1 MSYFADSAWKSIDK
15 KIAKT
20 KLQSD
25 IAVGKKLLVMVP
37 ALSEGATL
45 DLATTLASRCAADNT
60 VDLTL
65 KIAQVVTASWSS
77 SGFNN
82 AKDQRWLDERGN
94 LAYYR
99 SNLPLVPGKVS
110 LVVLCG
116 ADRVTDAGSLDDF
129 YRCDLETVWQIE
141 MRGSFQSWTRVKLQ
155 SIGLAYDQPSEL
167 REFDRLMKPLLE
179 QGRADLLQISAW
191 FEALD
196 LNAASTIREAQR
208 IMLGRY
214 QAFQLPK
221 FSKFQLGRTRV
232 SLGPYIEKAHAFF
245 TYALFLDNKE
255 RDKADKA
262 IRQILSCIDR
272 REDTGLPLDDE
283 DVRGPYETREAFLEG
298 LNNYIQTEDHDDR
311 ERLRQC
317 DFVTIIDKILKFR
330 KKGEKKDP
338 DPFRKL
344 SGSPVEMVLYS
355 LWQTFRD
362 FKRDKRFNN
371 AELQRVEIACDH
383 FKHDYES
390 AADVSDATIDRTD
403 SARQYLMRLLGG
415 VDGLVAARVEVSGAD
430 VQNVPVACRL
440 ASEEVA
446 CSYSK
451 TAEPRLEFSVY
462 FFHDADD
469 NPYRR
474 KFAWRLPEIQT
485 YRLSEGL
492 LHWAKDALEE
502 DHGVWKLPV
511 FHLPYYEELLRATD
525 DEETRRVM
533 LHCIRDA
540 HQDDAKWT
548 NLLGREWLASGD
560 ILLPHLKRLAD
571 KYTRFISAAYIS
583 GLHVALFG
591 DEWTQLRQAYTAA
604 CESVVDDG
612 STSVSQMLAMLIRT
626 FLVVQ
631 RRSAEFGVAWGTEP
645 YERSAVATVLHPA
658 VLEMLEAKIVFL
670 FSCFNAAV
678 ASEQRRDDR
687 SKAFA
692 EKIWN
697 GYVDLA
703 SIQSPIAGLLY
714 NTDLNLDTNIRGQE
728 LIHRIGSPEQSEAT
742 LSTRLLLR
750 YESVNE
756 EEEVTDTEMFRESR
770 ESKLLFRLMTDY
782 FRLHPHARDGLAIAV
797 YRNQDIQ
804 TVIAAVH
811 QYLNKLADEKDR
823 RYYALSPERQ
833 KPYAIGVTIFTESGD
848 DVDVAR
854 WIDQWRERWE
864 AAETEGK
871 FQAYRRCRFAVAHR
885 IVQTTQLLSF
895 QRLINDNLEA
905 DIVVLYDF
913 IGAGQGGNR
922 FTEVTPFDITTR
934 TLKFPILEKSCCAVR
949 HPTDSYKRSRV
960 MSNLQFNMGM
970 LHTQIMHRLKNQ
982 GVQPGRE
989 FVVLGIGDFAP
1000 WRGVIDALHAKAEW
1014 VICIDPNMD
1023 DRLIKI
1029 PAGENRR
1036 EREIIGFGSGVGSH
1050 GEANYTISTEQFSL
1064 ADIHV
1069 RLAASIQEVYAAC
1082 NWSGDDCEA
1091 AAKSVLHEARE
1102 LSGLSLVRATG
1113 VGHYIRDFMAY
1124 SLTRKILREKR
1135 KVLCDNLVSLDA
1147 YRHWFD
1153 LSDNERRPDLMWLTA
1168 WLDENKRVCISIRL
1182 IECKLAQQSEEHL
1195 IKARAQINN
1204 GLRVLVPAFAPR
1216 NKNDGALGEDIR
1228 PDQRYWWLQLHR
1240 LIASKAEIENR
1251 EQFEVLSA
1259 LERLAE
1265 GDYEIEWGA
1274 AVFAFWS
1281 DSDAAFP
1288 TRIGSWTVG
1297 EADEL
1302 KTDIYVMGNEFVR
1315 RLALNGTG
1323 FPVTWRE
1330 WEDLASTGHGNVC
1343 DGLEDI
1349 ELPPGDDDDED
1360 SPLWADQDDG
1370 EKSEDFE
1377 PSEQGLEKEAPQ
1389 VEIQETEL
1397 SHISPDSEFQ
1407 PVATDL
1413 IPDQTSALDEPRA
1426 FLPIITEPEKDFIA
1440 EFQTFPKRILLGR
1453 TLSGGKPVYW
1463 EFGHPELANRHML
1476 VFGTSGMG
1484 KTYAI
1489 QCLLSE
1495 FGRVGQNSLI
1505 IDYTDGFIPSK
1516 LEKATATCLKP
1527 KQHFI
1532 QQAPLPIRP
1541 FKVQVSHEAGME
1553 FPDSPITIGK
1563 RVASI
1568 FKSVY
1573 ELGNQQ
1579 FPILIDAISEGVE
1592 RFGDNF
1598 SLNRLLEILQT
1609 YIEDDIHGTAT
1620 VRTTV
1625 SKLKPFIQS
1634 NPFSDDV
1641 NGIGWQELF
1650 SDVDCRCHVFQFF
1663 KVDKHSARA
1672 LIEFVLWDLYAFV
1685 SSHGNENTPRVVVL
1699 DEVQNLDLGP
1709 DAPVAKYLTEGRKHG
1724 LAMITA
1730 TQTVKGVGGVND
1742 ARVSRFFQAEQKLF
1756 FKPTEN
1762 EMREHAQLLHNAI
1775 SNVSVQDWATRLAS
1789 LQKGECWSL
1798 GRSLNEA
1805 TGKLVFQAQ
1814 RIRITSLEERG
1825 FNA

>member
-1 MSYFADSAWKSIDK
+1 MSYFEDSAWKSLDNK
-15 KIAKT
+15 VRKI
-20 KLQSD
+20 KLQWD
-25 IAVGKKLLVMVP
+25 GVAGRRLLVMVP
-37 ALSEGATL
+37 AFSEGATL
-45 DLATTLASRCAADNT
+45 SLAETIASRCAADMK

-65 KIAQVVTASWSS
+65 KIAQVVTNGWSS
-77 SGFNN
+77 SGL
-82 AKDQRWLDERGN
+82 AKARVQDWLDDRGN
-94 LAYYR
+94 LTYYR
-99 SNLPLVPGKVS
+99 SNLPVAPGKVNL
-110 LVVLCG
+110 LVLFG
-116 ADRVTDAGSLDDF
+116 ADRVTDTGSLEDF
-129 YRCDLETVWQIE
+129 YLCDLETVWQAE
-141 MRGSFQSWTRVKLQ
+141 MRSSFQSWIKVKLQ
-155 SIGLAYDQPSEL
+155 SIGMAYDQPAEL
-167 REFDRLMKPLLE
+167 REFDRLIKPMLE

-191 FEALD
+191 LEALD
-196 LNAASTIREAQR
+196 LNTAGTVREAQH
-208 IMLGRY
+208 IMLNQY
-214 QAFQLPK
+214 EAFQLPK
-221 FSKFQLGRTRV
+221 FTKFPLERRRV
-232 SLGPYIEKAHAFF
+232 TLGPYIEKAHAFF
-245 TYALFLDNKE
+245 TYTMFLDKKE
-255 RDKADKA
+255 RDKAAKA
-262 IRQILSCIDR
+262 IKQIRQSIDHE
-272 REDTGLPLDDE
+272 EDTGLLLDDD
-283 DVRGPYETREAFLEG
+283 DVRGLYETGEEFLEG
-298 LNNYIQTEDHDDR
+298 LNNYIQTENHDDR
-311 ERLRQC
+311 EKLRQC

-330 KKGEKKDP
+330 RKVEKTERESL
-338 DPFRKL
+338 RKL
-344 SGSPVEMVLYS
+344 SGSPVEIVLHAF
-355 LWQTFRD
+355 WQTFRD
-362 FKRDKRFNN
+362 FKHDKRFNN
-371 AELQRVEIACDH
+371 AELKRIEIACDH

-390 AADVSDATIDRTD
+390 NTDRVDAAIDRTD
-403 SARQYLMRLLGG
+403 LARQYLMRLIGG
-415 VDGLVAARVEVSGAD
+415 VDELVAARVEVSGAD
-430 VQNVPVACRL
+430 GQSVPIACRL
-440 ASEEVA
+440 ADEEIA

-462 FFHDADD
+462 FIHNTGDK
-469 NPYRR
+469 PYRR
-474 KFAWRLPEIQT
+474 KFAWRLPEIQI
-485 YRLSEGL
+485 YRLSEAL
-492 LHWAKDALEE
+492 LQWAKDALEE
-502 DHGVWKLPV
+502 DEGVWKLPV

-540 HQDDAKWT
+540 HPDDAKWT
-548 NLLGREWLASGD
+548 NLLGREWLKSD
-560 ILLPHLKRLAD
+560 DVLLPHLKRLAD
-571 KYTRFISAAYIS
+571 RYTRFVSAAYIN
-583 GLHVALFG
+583 GLHAALFG
-591 DEWTQLRQAYTAA
+591 DEWTQFRQAYTAA
-604 CESVVDDG
+604 CESVVQDDTM
-612 STSVSQMLAMLIRT
+612 SESQMLAMLMRT

-645 YERSAVATVLHPA
+645 FERSGVATVLHPA

-670 FSCFNAAV
+670 FSCFNAAL
-678 ASEQRRDDR
+678 ASELRRDDLR
-687 SKAFA
+687 KAFT

-714 NTDLNLDTNIRGQE
+714 NADLNLDTNIRGQE

-742 LSTRLLLR
+742 LSTRLILR
-750 YESVNE
+750 YDSVN
-756 EEEVTDTEMFRESR
+756 EEEVTDTEMFRENR
-770 ESKLLFRLMTDY
+770 GSKLLFRLMMDY
-782 FRLHPHARDGLAIAV
+782 FRLHPHARDGLTLAV

-823 RYYALSPERQ
+823 RYYVLSPERR
-833 KPYAIGVTIFTESGD
+833 KPYAISVTIFTETGD

-854 WIDQWRERWE
+854 WIEQWRERWE

-871 FQAYRRCRFAVAHR
+871 LQAYRRCRFSVAHR
-885 IVQTTQLLSF
+885 IIQTAQLSSF
-895 QRLINDNLEA
+895 QRLINDSLEA

-922 FTEVTPFDITTR
+922 FAEVTPFDTTTR

-960 MSNLQFNMGM
+960 MSNLQFNIGM
-970 LHTQIMHRLKNQ
+970 LLTQIMHRLKNQ

-989 FVVLGIGDFAP
+989 FVILGIGDFAP
-1000 WRGVIDALHAKAEW
+1000 WRFVIDALHAKAEW

-1023 DRLIKI
+1023 ERLIKI
-1029 PAGENRR
+1029 PAGGNRR

-1082 NWSGDDCEA
+1082 TWSVDDCQEV
-1091 AAKSVLHEARE
+1091 AKSVLHEARE

-1124 SLTRKILREKR
+1124 SLTRKILRERR
-1135 KVLCDNLVSLDA
+1135 KVLCDYLISLDA

-1153 LSDNERRPDLMWLTA
+1153 MADNERRPDLMWLTA
-1168 WLDENKRVCISIRL
+1168 WLDENKCVCISIRL
-1182 IECKLAQQSEEHL
+1182 IECKLAKQSEEHL
-1195 IKARAQINN
+1195 IKARTQINN

-1216 NKNDGALGEDIR
+1216 KKSDGALGEDSR

-1251 EQFEVLSA
+1251 EQSEVLSA
-1259 LERLAE
+1259 LEQLAE
-1265 GDYEIEWGA
+1265 GNYEIEWGA

-1281 DSDAAFP
+1281 DSDLALP

-1297 EADEL
+1297 EADDL
-1302 KTDIYVMGNEFVR
+1302 KTDIYVMGTEFVR
-1315 RLALNGTG
+1315 RLALEGTG
-1323 FPVTWRE
+1323 FPVTWPE
-1330 WEDLASTGHGNVC
+1330 WEDLASAGAGNVC
-1343 DGLEDI
+1343 DELEDI

-1370 EKSEDFE
+1370 EESEDVE
-1377 PSEQGLEKEAPQ
+1377 PPEAGLDQEEPQIQRQRNEASLYP
-1389 VEIQETEL
+1389 EYPTA
-1397 SHISPDSEFQ
+1397 F
-1407 PVATDL
+1407 TGL
-1413 IPDQTSALDEPRA
+1413 IPKETTGHKESALP
-1426 FLPIITEPEKDFIA
+1426 PIITEDEKELRLEPQPFSN
-1440 EFQTFPKRILLGR
+1440 RIFLGK
-1453 TLSGGKPVYW
+1453 TLIGGKPVCW

-1476 VFGTSGMG
+1476 IFGTSGMG

-1495 FGRVGQNSLI
+1495 LGRVGQNSLI

-1516 LEKATATCLKP
+1516 LEKATATYLKP

-1541 FKVQVSHEAGME
+1541 FKAQVSHEAGME
-1553 FPDSPITIGK
+1553 FRDSPITIGK

-1579 FPILIDAISEGVE
+1579 FPILIDAVREGVE
-1592 RFGDNF
+1592 QFGDNF
-1598 SLNRLLEILQT
+1598 SLNKLLEILQT
-1609 YIEDDIHGTAT
+1609 YIEDDIHGTGT
-1620 VRTTV
+1620 VRTTI
-1625 SKLKPFIQS
+1625 SKLKPFIQD

-1641 NGIGWQELF
+1641 NGIGWHELF
-1650 SDVDCRCHVFQFF
+1650 NDADCRCHVFQFF

-1685 SSHGNENTPRVVVL
+1685 SSHGNKDIPRVVVL
-1699 DEVQNLDLGP
+1699 DEAQNLDLGP

-1742 ARVSRFFQAEQKLF
+1742 ARVSRFFQAEHKLF

-1775 SNVSVQDWATRLAS
+1775 SNVSIQDWATRLAS

-1805 TGKLVFQAQ
+1805 TGRLVFQAQ
-1814 RIRITSLEERG
+1814 RIKITSLEERG
-1825 FNA
+1825 FHA

>member
-1 MSYFADSAWKSIDK
+1 MSYFTDSAWKSLDK
-15 KIAKT
+15 KVRKI
-20 KLQSD
+20 KLQWD
-25 IAVGKKLLVMVP
+25 GVAGRRLLVMVP
-37 ALSEGATL
+37 ALSESATL
-45 DLATTLASRCAADNT
+45 DLAETVASRCTADKT

-65 KIAQVVTASWSS
+65 KVAQVVTNDWTS
-77 SGFNN
+77 SGL
-82 AKDQRWLDERGN
+82 AKARAQDWLDDRGN
-94 LAYYR
+94 LTYYR
-99 SNLPLVPGKVS
+99 SNLPAVPGKVS
-110 LVVLCG
+110 LLVLCG
-116 ADRVTDAGSLDDF
+116 ADRVTDAGSLEDF
-129 YRCDLETVWQIE
+129 YRCDLETVWQVE
-141 MRGSFQSWTRVKLQ
+141 MRSSFQSWTGAKLQ
-155 SIGLAYDQPSEL
+155 SIGIAYDQPSEL

-191 FEALD
+191 LDTLD
-196 LNAASTIREAQR
+196 LNAADTVRKAQH
-208 IMLGRY
+208 IMLGQY
-214 QAFQLPK
+214 EAFQLPK
-221 FSKFQLGRTRV
+221 FTRFPLGRKRV
-232 SLGPYIEKAHAFF
+232 TLGPYIEKAHAFF
-245 TYALFLDNKE
+245 TYTLFLDKKE
-255 RDKADKA
+255 RDKAAKA
-262 IRQILSCIDR
+262 IRQIRQSIDLG
-272 REDTGLPLDDE
+272 EDTGLPLDDD
-283 DVRGPYETREAFLEG
+283 DVRGPYETGEAFLEG

-330 KKGEKKDP
+330 RKVEKP
-338 DPFRKL
+338 ERESLRKL
-344 SGSPVEMVLYS
+344 SGSPVEMALHAF
-355 LWQTFRD
+355 WQTFRD
-362 FKRDKRFNN
+362 FKRDKRFDN
-371 AELQRVEIACDH
+371 AELQRVEIACDQ

-390 AADVSDATIDRTD
+390 AADRTDAAIDRTD
-403 SARQYLMRLLGG
+403 QARQYLMRLLGG
-415 VDGLVAARVEVSGAD
+415 VDELVAARVEVSGAD
-430 VQNVPVACRL
+430 GQSVPVACRL
-440 ASEEVA
+440 ADEEVA

-462 FFHDADD
+462 FLHEAGGK
-469 NPYRR
+469 PYRR

-485 YRLSEGL
+485 YRLSEAL

-502 DHGVWKLPV
+502 DQGVWKLPV

-525 DEETRRVM
+525 YEETRRVM

-540 HQDDAKWT
+540 HPDDAKCT

-560 ILLPHLKRLAD
+560 VLVPHLKRLAD
-571 KYTRFISAAYIS
+571 RYTRFVSAAYIS
-583 GLHVALFG
+583 GLHAALFG
-591 DEWTQLRQAYTAA
+591 EEWTQLRQAYTAA
-604 CESVVDDG
+604 CESVVQDG
-612 STSVSQMLAMLIRT
+612 ATAESQMLAMLMRT

-645 YERSAVATVLHPA
+645 FERSGVATVLHPA
-658 VLEMLEAKIVFL
+658 VLEMLEAKIIFL

-678 ASEQRRDDR
+678 ASEQQRDDQR
-687 SKAFA
+687 KAFA

-714 NTDLNLDTNIRGQE
+714 NSDLNLDTNIRGQE

-750 YESVNE
+750 YDSVNE

-782 FRLHPHARDGLAIAV
+782 FRLHPHARDGLTLAV

-804 TVIAAVH
+804 TIIAAVH

-823 RYYALSPERQ
+823 RYYVLSPERR

-854 WIDQWRERWE
+854 WIEQWRERWE
-864 AAETEGK
+864 AAETESK
-871 FQAYRRCRFAVAHR
+871 FQAYRRCRFAAAHR
-885 IVQTTQLLSF
+885 IVQTVQLSSF
-895 QRLINDNLEA
+895 QRLINDSLEA

-922 FTEVTPFDITTR
+922 FAEVTPFDITTR

-960 MSNLQFNMGM
+960 MSNLQFNIGM
-970 LHTQIMHRLKNQ
+970 LLTQIMHRLKNQ

-1014 VICIDPNMD
+1014 VICIDSNMD

-1029 PAGENRR
+1029 PASGNRP

-1082 NWSGDDCEA
+1082 NWSGDDCQA

-1153 LSDNERRPDLMWLTA
+1153 LADNERRPDLMWLTA

-1204 GLRVLVPAFAPR
+1204 GLRVLVPAFVPR
-1216 NKNDGALGEDIR
+1216 NKSDGALGEDSR

-1251 EQFEVLSA
+1251 EQSEVLSA
-1259 LERLAE
+1259 LEQLAD
-1265 GDYEIEWGA
+1265 GNYEIEWGA

-1281 DSDAAFP
+1281 DSDAALP

-1315 RLALNGTG
+1315 RLALDGTG
-1323 FPVTWRE
+1323 FPVTWPE
-1330 WEDLASTGHGNVC
+1330 WENLASAGPGNVC

-1370 EKSEDFE
+1370 EESEDVEPTEASLDQEEAQIQRQRTEASHVTLYSESQTAATGLIPEETPGNE
-1377 PSEQGLEKEAPQ
+1377 PS
-1389 VEIQETEL
+1389 
-1397 SHISPDSEFQ
+1397 
-1407 PVATDL
+1407 
-1413 IPDQTSALDEPRA
+1413 ALP
-1426 FLPIITEPEKDFIA
+1426 PIITEAEKGLVV
-1440 EFQTFPKRILLGR
+1440 EPQPFPNRILLGR

-1495 FGRVGQNSLI
+1495 LGRVGQNSLI

-1527 KQHFI
+1527 TQHFI
-1532 QQAPLPIRP
+1532 QRAPLPIRP
-1541 FKVQVSHEAGME
+1541 FKAQISHEAGME
-1553 FPDSPITIGK
+1553 FRDSPITIGK

-1598 SLNRLLEILQT
+1598 SLDRLLEILQT
-1609 YIEDDIHGTAT
+1609 YIEDEIHGTGT

-1650 SDVDCRCHVFQFF
+1650 SDAGCRCHVFQFF

-1742 ARVSRFFQAEQKLF
+1742 ARVSRFFQAEHKLF

-1775 SNVSVQDWATRLAS
+1775 SNVSIQDWATRLSS

-1805 TGKLVFQAQ
+1805 TGRLVFQAQ